1 METAMTRTD
10 SRLHLLHLDSSARF
24 GRGGLEPH
32 GSWSRRL
39 SDAFARRWRDARP
52 HDGYTYR
59 DLAAQ
64 PPRPM
69 PGNWVQ
75 AAYSPAAG
83 RGPELQA
90 ALADSNELIAELRA
104 ADVLVV
110 GMPMYNYGMPSP
122 LKAWS
127 DLVVRMG
134 ETVTATRDGGAV
146 VYTPL
151 LADRPRRAVLLA
163 SRGAEGFGPGGRY
176 EAMNHADTA
185 MRGVLEFIGITDIET
200 LAVEGEELGG
210 AHFEAIVAG
219 ALAQV
224 DALVARW
231 SGLGEPVAA

>member
-1 METAMTRTD
+1 
-10 SRLHLLHLDSSARF
+10 
-24 GRGGLEPH
+24 
-32 GSWSRRL
+32 
-39 SDAFARRWRDARP
+39 
-52 HDGYTYR
+52 
-59 DLAAQ
+59 
-64 PPRPM
+64 
-69 PGNWVQ
+69 
-75 AAYSPAAG
+75 
-83 RGPELQA
+83 
-90 ALADSNELIAELRA
+90 LADSNELIAELRA

-110 GMPMYNYGMPSP
+110 GMPMYNYGMPAP

-134 ETVTATRDGGAV
+134 ETVTATRDDGAV

-151 LADRPRRAVLLA
+151 LAERPRRALLLA

-200 LAVEGEELGG
+200 VAVEGEELGG
-210 AHFEAIVAG
+210 AQFEAIVAG

-231 SGLGEPVAA
+231 AGLGEPVAA